1 MQRIQCTLGTLIAA
15 LLLAESSGAAE
26 PRRIDHGDLIVLEVY
41 GSYHEMGQQ
50 LGELLGEDGRGERDR
65 AVASYARAAA
75 LMDEVPAYSSYDF
88 MRDQAAAGQAHA
100 LGPDD
105 VEIGGWLT
113 HTPP

>member
-1 MQRIQCTLGTLIAA
+1 
-15 LLLAESSGAAE
+15 
-26 PRRIDHGDLIVLEVY
+26 
-41 GSYHEMGQQ
+41 
-50 LGELLGEDGRGERDR
+50 
-65 AVASYARAAA
+65 
-75 LMDEVPAYSSYDF
+75 MDEVPDYSSYDF